1 MAGFRIVGP
10 EYSGGVM
17 EVDSSNNGLARIAS
31 SADPSLVG
39 ANLTFSQV
47 DSGSIT
53 GTNYI
58 VSAET
63 DDDRRLR
70 ISLTCVLCQETFDY
84 TAQNTG
90 KHAYNNT
97 TMTASWA
104 VGAMSTNSGNSVTP
118 GEGMSFNTYA
128 TFPIVGI
135 LAMDI
140 IGAFSAQ
147 PVTNTTV
154 DFGLF
159 IPGTGPAYA
168 PLDGAYFRLTS
179 AGLFGV
185 INYNGTETVSTSFG
199 LAYTTAQKYHGRIVL
214 SGSHAEFW
222 VNGVLYKTVDTPVG
236 NGSPVASAALPF
248 SIRHAIE
255 GGNASGALQ
264 LNTSSYGVTS
274 QGFYF
279 YRELGTIGN
288 ATYGAY
294 QGLSGGTMGSL
305 ALYGNSTT
313 PTPGI
318 PTNTT
323 AALGTGLGGQVTET
337 ESNTFA
343 LTTDGIIL
351 SYQNPQGTV
360 SVQGRRLRLTGV
372 TIQSYV
378 QTALTGGPY
387 VAQWSLAFGH
397 TSVSLAT
404 AEAINAKAP
413 RRIPLGLQ
421 ALVVTAAANTVLQ
434 PVQVKFQE
442 PVYINPGEFIAVVKK
457 KIGTIATAGAINHTV
472 CYEYSW
478 E

>member
-17 EVDSSNNGLARIAS
+17 EVDASNNGFARLAS
-31 SADPSLVG
+31 SADPSIVG
-39 ANLTFSQV
+39 ANLNFSQV
-47 DSGSIT
+47 DAGTIT
-53 GTNYI
+53 GTNYL

-70 ISLTCVLCQETFDY
+70 IALTCVLCQETFDY

-90 KHAYNNT
+90 KHTYSNT
-97 TMTASWA
+97 GMTAGWA
-104 VGAMSTNSGNSVTP
+104 IGAMSTNSGNSVAS
-118 GEGMSFNTYA
+118 GDGMTFSTYA
-128 TFPIVGI
+128 TFPIVGT

-140 IGAFSAQ
+140 IAAFSAQ

-159 IPGTGPAYA
+159 IPDVGPAYA

-199 LAYTTAQKYHGRIVL
+199 LTYTTAQKYHGRIVI
-214 SGSHAEFW
+214 SESHVEFW
-222 VNGVLYKTVDTPVG
+222 VNGVLYRTVNTPSG
-236 NGSPVASAALPF
+236 NGAPVASAALPF
-248 SIRHAIE
+248 SIRHAIA
-255 GGNASGALQ
+255 GGAASGAIQ

-274 QGFYF
+274 TGLYF
-279 YRELGTIGN
+279 YRELATIGN

-305 ALYGNSTT
+305 ANYANSAA
-313 PTPGI
+313 PTPAI

-351 SYQNPQGTV
+351 SYQNPAGTV

-387 VAQWSLAFGH
+387 IAQWSLAFGH
-397 TSVSLAT
+397 TLLPLNT
-404 AEAINAKAP
+404 AEATNAKAP

-421 ALVVTAAANTVLQ
+421 ALVATAAANTVLQ
-434 PVQVKFQE
+434 TVQIKLQE
-442 PVYINPGEFIAVVKK
+442 PVYINPGEYIAVVKK
-457 KIGTIATAGAINHTV
+457 KIGTIATAGAINHAI
-472 CYEYSW
+472 CYEYAW